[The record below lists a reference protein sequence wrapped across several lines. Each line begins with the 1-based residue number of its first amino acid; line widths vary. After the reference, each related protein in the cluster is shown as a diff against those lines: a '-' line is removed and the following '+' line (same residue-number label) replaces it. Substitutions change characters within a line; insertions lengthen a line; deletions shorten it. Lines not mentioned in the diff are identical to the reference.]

1 MTRNSQTNTLCD
13 LVAAAAFVAGLLL
26 PCSARADQAA
36 PAFVQER
43 FGLSCTPE
51 CTLCH
56 STSPGNY
63 RLIRTVNGKSFI
75 DAIKRCG
82 FDPIKPD
89 TWPTSFQAC
98 ETNPMFITDT
108 DGDGTPDMQELWEGT
123 DPSDPTPGAAICGG
137 GPSYGCV
144 RVARGTSVD
153 GIALMTS
160 SAVLLVGIALMR
172 RRRSGAGSSPKP

>member
-1 MTRNSQTNTLCD
+1 MKRTRFDQSLRFFAVGAVASIAPL
-13 LVAAAAFVAGLLL
+13 LVVTQAAAD
-26 PCSARADQAA
+26 PAA

-43 FGLSCTPE
+43 FGLPCTPE

-56 STSPGNY
+56 ATISGGFGNK
-63 RLIRTVNGKSFI
+63 RMVNGKSFI
-75 DAIKRCG
+75 DAIEKCG
-82 FDPIKPD
+82 FVPTDQS

-108 DGDGTPDMQELWEGT
+108 DGDGTPDMQELRAGT
-123 DPSDPTPGAAICGG
+123 DPSDPTPDAQVCGG

-153 GIALMTS
+153 GFALMTS
-160 SAVLLVGIALMR
+160 GAVLLAGIALMR
-172 RRRSGAGSSPKP
+172 RRRSA